1 MGERGFARHPVKR
14 VQFLDQWRDL
24 GGHRALDPRRL
35 AGAQPGDTVH
45 AFAFSQGA
53 MVTAHLALE
62 SGYDVATL
70 VSAGSPVEADV
81 GPGTLS
87 VGLRHT
93 DDPVAALAGGGH
105 VGSVGAPGS
114 FVVEVSADPDIDLDD
129 AQAPAHRLSAYTET
143 AALVDASSD
152 PRVDAV
158 RSVFDELATATSV
171 EVVEYA
177 AQRAAGPVS
186 PSNADGG

>member
-1 MGERGFARHPVKR
+1 M
-14 VQFLDQWRDL
+14 
-24 GGHRALDPRRL
+24 
-35 AGAQPGDTVH
+35 
-45 AFAFSQGA
+45 
-53 MVTAHLALE
+53 
-62 SGYDVATL
+62 
-70 VSAGSPVEADV
+70 
-81 GPGTLS
+81 
-87 VGLRHT
+87 
-93 DDPVAALAGGGH
+93 
-105 VGSVGAPGS
+105 GSVGAPGS

-158 RSVFDELATATSV
+158 RSLFDELATATSV